1 MHRINIDDLKNKV
14 VMIIIIINNTIM
26 VIKLCLVVCTII
38 QAVYLAS
45 EEKYNSSQGGT
56 EHLSREGFL
65 CQLGQELVSENE
77 TSRCL

>member
-1 MHRINIDDLKNKV
+1 
-14 VMIIIIINNTIM
+14 MIIIIINNTIM